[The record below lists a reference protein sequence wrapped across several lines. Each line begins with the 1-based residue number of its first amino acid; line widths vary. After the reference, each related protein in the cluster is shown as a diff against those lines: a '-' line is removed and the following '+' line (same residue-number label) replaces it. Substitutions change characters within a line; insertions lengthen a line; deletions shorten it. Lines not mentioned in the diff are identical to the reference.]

1 MWRRGRHVSNV
12 FIFLQSKMIPILEPE
27 YVAERAVASIL
38 TNKEVCL
45 LPAWTFLLI
54 AIKVNLEQQ
63 GGVIFSRVWIF
74 KIGPIAVD
82 QIYFQNLISKNL
94 EKITETLKI
103 LIFVK
108 FPITFILLQD
118 QFCSI
123 FSARLSL
130 MYIFYLKQ
138 FSSLIKA
145 GLFFPV
151 KSHNKLLQFKICVFN
166 CICHRF
172 KI

>member
-54 AIKVNLEQQ
+54 AIKVNLAQQ
-63 GGVIFSRVWIF
+63 GGVIFSRFWIF

-94 EKITETLKI
+94 EKITGTLKI

-108 FPITFILLQD
+108 FPITFILLKSSFVQYFLGSKMGKNGLPSVNY
-118 QFCSI
+118 FCN
-123 FSARLSL
+123 
-130 MYIFYLKQ
+130 
-138 FSSLIKA
+138 FSSV
-145 GLFFPV
+145 FV
-151 KSHNKLLQFKICVFN
+151 SNKLKNTFCLK
-166 CICHRF
+166 HRL
-172 KI
+172 